1 MNTNKNWSIA
11 GITQLKNELTDDQL
25 KEKQKALQETNEA
38 LKKTIQDC
46 TKKDSNVSNDIKMQ
60 MEKIDQEERQLM
72 KKFKPLKKIVSV

>member
-1 MNTNKNWSIA
+1 M
-11 GITQLKNELTDDQL
+11 KNELTDDQL

-46 TKKDSNVSNDIKMQ
+46 IKKDSNVSNDIKMQ